1 MPLMG
6 DVVDRHGPIDV
17 LVNNA
22 EISRVLGLVDTSLDV
37 WNELVA
43 INQIG
48 VFLSMRAVA
57 PVIEAQQSGAVAN
70 IASIVG
76 LVASATAHA

>member
-48 VFLSMRAVA
+48 VFLSMHAVA
-57 PVIEAQQSGAVAN
+57 PVIEAQQSGAVRPM
-70 IASIVG
+70 
-76 LVASATAHA
+76 